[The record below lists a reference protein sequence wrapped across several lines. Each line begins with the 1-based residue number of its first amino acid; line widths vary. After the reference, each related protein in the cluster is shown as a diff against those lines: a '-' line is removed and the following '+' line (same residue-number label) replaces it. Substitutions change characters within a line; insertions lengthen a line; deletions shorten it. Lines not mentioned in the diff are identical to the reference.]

1 MTFEAPDYLA
11 ALESCVAGYAG
22 AYARTVLRAPQVF
35 GFYSALYGDER
46 LSDEA
51 RDLVKAVLAYF
62 VVPRDVMPEEEL
74 GPYGLLD
81 DLFLAAHVYR
91 LLGRLGLPA
100 EVLAGAWPGDED
112 LEAAMDEIY
121 SDARAAVGQK
131 RREVLRMA
139 GLGHHD

>member
-1 MTFEAPDYLA
+1 MPFESPDYLA
-11 ALESCVAGYAG
+11 SLQSCVEGYCG

-35 GFYSALYGDER
+35 AFYSALYGDDR
-46 LSDEA
+46 LDDEA

-91 LLGRLGLPA
+91 LLDRLGLPGD
-100 EVLAGAWPGDED
+100 LLPGAWSGEDE
-112 LEAAMDEIY
+112 LETAMDEIY
-121 SDARAAVGQK
+121 ADSRAAVGHQRK
-131 RREVLRMA
+131 DVLRMA

>member
-1 MTFEAPDYLA
+1 MSFESPDYLA
-11 ALESCVAGYAG
+11 SLESCVAGYAG
-22 AYARTVLRAPQVF
+22 AYARTVLRAPRVF
-35 GFYSALYGDER
+35 AFYSTLYGDER
-46 LSDEA
+46 LDDAS
-51 RDLVKAVLAYF
+51 RDLVKTVLAYF

-100 EVLAGAWPGDED
+100 DLLTDAWTGEDD
-112 LEAAMDEIY
+112 LETAMDEIY
-121 SDARAAVGQK
+121 ADSRAAVGHQRK
-131 RREVLRMA
+131 DVLRMA